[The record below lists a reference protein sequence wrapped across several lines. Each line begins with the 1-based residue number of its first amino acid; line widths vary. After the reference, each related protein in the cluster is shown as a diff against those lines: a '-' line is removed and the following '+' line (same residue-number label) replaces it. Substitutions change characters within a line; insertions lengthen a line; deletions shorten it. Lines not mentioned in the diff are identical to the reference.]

1 MMADRSARGR
11 LPLRG
16 ADLVL
21 MAMHNRWK
29 RAGISS
35 NAMLIVDSDGPVE
48 PDRVRR
54 ALGRFVE
61 RCPWPAAR
69 LARPFPWGKL
79 RWVAGADASRGAP
92 PVRHASVGSG
102 AEIDGALETELNA
115 SIDPRRD
122 RRCARWSS
130 TIGRRAAARREG
142 PSS

>member
-1 MMADRSARGR
+1 MMADRLARGR

-21 MAMHNRWK
+21 MAMHDRWK

-69 LARPFPWGKL
+69 LARPFPWASF
-79 RWVAGADASRGAP
+79 AGWPAP
-92 PVRHASVGSG
+92 MHR
-102 AEIDGALETELNA
+102 E
-115 SIDPRRD
+115 
-122 RRCARWSS
+122 
-130 TIGRRAAARREG
+130 GRRRSGMRALDPARR
-142 PSS
+142 STARSRRS